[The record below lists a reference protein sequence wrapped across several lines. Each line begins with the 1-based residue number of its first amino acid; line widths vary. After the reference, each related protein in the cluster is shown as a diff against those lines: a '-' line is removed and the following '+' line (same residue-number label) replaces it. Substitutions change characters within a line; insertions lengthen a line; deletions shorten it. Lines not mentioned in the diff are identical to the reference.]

1 MTKDN
6 NKNRGISLIGKLRL
20 SKSRLLGSNPSTPA
34 SLSAVQETDPPHI
47 FEKVRENYSSI
58 SLGHR
63 TLFRTKPHQLIAR
76 KAVF

>member
-1 MTKDN
+1 
-6 NKNRGISLIGKLRL
+6 
-20 SKSRLLGSNPSTPA
+20 
-34 SLSAVQETDPPHI
+34 LSAVQETDPPHI